1 MSWFER
7 TADRQRAF
15 AEEGL
20 VLDAAEL
27 VAKAMEERGISQA
40 QLARLLEV
48 RDSEITQR
56 LRGTRNLT
64 LRTLASMMN
73 AMNFDVR
80 LVKRD
85 RTASTVAGFSWDN
98 SSFSG
103 EISSVAGGGVR
114 RFSAVLGE
122 DVLPLVAASSAGAPS
137 RVVELRLA
145 GA

>member
-48 RDSEITQR
+48 KDSEITQR
-56 LRGTRNLT
+56 LRGKRNLT

-85 RTASTVAGFSWDN
+85 RLAVTAAELSWDN
-98 SSFSG
+98 SSFAG
-103 EISSVAGGGVR
+103 EISSVAGRGVR
-114 RFSAVLGE
+114 RFTAVPGG
-122 DVLPLVAASSAGAPS
+122 DTLPVAARSAGAPS
-137 RVVELRLA
+137 GVVELRLA